1 MFRCFMVSSLLL
13 TAAPAAAAQ
22 IDWPQQ
28 IAGLDGVTVGCSN
41 ANKEKYAAKLC
52 SDMTGHVMA
61 ELQKANIAAADLGA
75 WYSHDEE
82 EPAKPGT
89 MTTPL
94 KVTIFV
100 RGTNSGGTYAIN
112 LRSRLSVDYE
122 KAVEAGSEGPVRKGE
137 LVLWEG
143 STTGSGPR
151 DALARAIAGAATEKL
166 DAELKQVIEAWPA
179 AN

>member
-1 MFRCFMVSSLLL
+1 MFRCFLVSTLLL
-13 TAAPAAAAQ
+13 AAGSAMAEE

-41 ANKEKYAAKLC
+41 ANKEKYAAKIC
-52 SDMTGHVMA
+52 SDMTGHIMA
-61 ELQKANIAAADLGA
+61 ELGKANITAADLGA

-89 MTTPL
+89 MVTPL
-94 KVTIFV
+94 KVTVFV
-100 RGTNSGGTYAIN
+100 RGTNSGGTHAIN

-122 KAVEAGSEGPVRKGE
+122 KAVEAGSESPARKGE

-151 DALARAIAGAATEKL
+151 DALAKAITKAAMEKL
-166 DAELKQVIEAWPA
+166 DAELKQVIEAWPTVQ
-179 AN
+179 